1 MPLLEAKNISKS
13 FVKGTEVLR
22 NISLSVN
29 EGDFISIEGA
39 SGSGKSTLLTI
50 LGGIDKPDFGEVLFL
65 EKDISKLL
73 EKELAVIRRTQIGF
87 VFQFFNLA
95 PYLTVKENILLP
107 IILNNEKLAAYE
119 VKAEEIMS
127 QLGILDYKDRL
138 PSAISG
144 GEQQRV
150 AIARALIFQPKIIML
165 DEPTG
170 NLDSKNSHAIME
182 ILKAI
187 NIEKKTT
194 IIQVTHSIE
203 NANYGNKIIIL
214 KDGEIAS
221 VNETSPIIATNS

>member
-65 EKDISKLL
+65 EKDISKLP

-107 IILNNEKLAAYE
+107 IILKNEKLAAYE

>member
-65 EKDISKLL
+65 EKDISKLP